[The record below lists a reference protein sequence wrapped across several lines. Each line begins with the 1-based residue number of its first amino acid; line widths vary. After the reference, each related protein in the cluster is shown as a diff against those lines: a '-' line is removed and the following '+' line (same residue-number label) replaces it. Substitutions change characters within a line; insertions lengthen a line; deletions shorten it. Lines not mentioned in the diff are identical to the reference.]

1 MMKRESRYGRGVLE
15 TEVVSQLKNLGVR
28 TGYLRRSVDSHAGLT
43 WYTSQGRRGRERE
56 GGGVLVGS
64 TWGCPKFWKC
74 AHCSWLHQ
82 NECLLVTHNVI
93 VFSH

>member
-43 WYTSQGRRGRERE
+43 WYTSQGKRERE
-56 GGGVLVGS
+56 RGWRGAGWVNLGLPKVLEM
-64 TWGCPKFWKC
+64 
-74 AHCSWLHQ
+74 CSLFLSHKK
-82 NECLLVTHNVI
+82 NV
-93 VFSH
+93 FCHTKM